1 MRTGETKNQSP
12 GGGGG
17 ALAAG
22 GDGTLAAG
30 GDGTLAATDV
40 VLCSLSDA
48 VDACWVKSFIVWS

>member
-1 MRTGETKNQSP
+1 M
-12 GGGGG
+12 
-17 ALAAG
+17 G